1 MGLRHRPP
9 LPDSDFNADGTL
21 KAGIPHVEGYT
32 PNPGDVLYKD
42 LDGNGIINSGTLT
55 TSDPGDRRIIG
66 NNTRR
71 YQYGVNGGVDWNGF
85 SLSFI
90 LQGVGKRD
98 VWLMNELT
106 YPIYDHWSTLY
117 SNQLDYWTS
126 NRTNSHFPRLYENS
140 EGNTRANT
148 LTQTRYLLNGA
159 YLSIKNVTLSYTLPR
174 TWLKHIG
181 ISRAA
186 AFVSVENLYTF
197 DHLPK
202 GIDAERVV
210 TDDYGSR
217 GFTYPYMRQFSFG
230 VNVTL

>member
-1 MGLRHRPP
+1 MPR
-9 LPDSDFNADGTL
+9 
-21 KAGIPHVEGYT
+21 VEGYT

-42 LDGNGIINSGTLT
+42 MDGNGIINNGTLT
-55 TSDPGDRRIIG
+55 TSDPGDRTIIG
-66 NNTRR
+66 NSTRR
-71 YQYGVNGGVDWNGF
+71 YQYGINGGVDWNGF

-98 VWLMNELT
+98 LWLMNELT
-106 YPIYDHWSTLY
+106 YPIYDPWSTLY
-117 SNQLDYWTS
+117 SNQIDYWTPE
-126 NRTNSHFPRLYENS
+126 RTDAFYPRLYKES
-140 EGNTRANT
+140 AGNTKANT

-159 YLSIKNVTLSYTLPR
+159 YLTIKNITLTYALPR

-181 ISRAA
+181 LSRAA
-186 AFVSVENLYTF
+186 VFVSGENLCTF

-202 GIDAERVV
+202 GVDAERVV
-210 TDDYGSR
+210 TSDYGSR